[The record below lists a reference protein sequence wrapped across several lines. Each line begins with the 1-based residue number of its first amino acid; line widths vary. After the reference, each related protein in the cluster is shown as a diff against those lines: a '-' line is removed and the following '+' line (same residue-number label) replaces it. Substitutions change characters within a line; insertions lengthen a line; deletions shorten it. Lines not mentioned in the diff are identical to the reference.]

1 MHDFKVMTPG
11 AIAYTI
17 LMSFWGICS
26 QSDWRMEE
34 GELLKLPF
42 FKSVFSLFIGP
53 DANADWAKETIAFW
67 TEYVP
72 PFFDAPR

>member
-34 GELLKLPF
+34 GEMLKLPF
-42 FKSVFSLFIGP
+42 FKSVVGLFIGP
-53 DANADWAKETIAFW
+53 DANGDWAKETLAFW
-67 TEYVP
+67 SEYVP
-72 PFFDAPR
+72 PFSDVPR

>member
-1 MHDFKVMTPG
+1 MHGFKAMTPG

-34 GELLKLPF
+34 GEMLKFPF
-42 FKSVFSLFIGP
+42 FKNIQSLFTGP
-53 DANADWAKETIAFW
+53 DANKDWAKKTLAFW
-67 TEYVP
+67 SE
-72 PFFDAPR
+72 

>member
-1 MHDFKVMTPG
+1 MTPG

-34 GELLKLPF
+34 GEMRKVQF
-42 FKSVFSLFIGP
+42 FNSVKSLFVGP
-53 DANADWAKETIAFW
+53 EVNDEWAKETLAFW
-67 TEYVP
+67 SEYVE
-72 PFFDAPR
+72 PFLDVSR